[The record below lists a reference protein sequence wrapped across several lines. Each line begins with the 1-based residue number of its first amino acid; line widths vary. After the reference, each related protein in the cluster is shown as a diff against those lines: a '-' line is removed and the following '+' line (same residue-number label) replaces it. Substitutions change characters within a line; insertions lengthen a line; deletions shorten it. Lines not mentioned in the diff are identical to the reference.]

1 MRHLRVSLALALAL
15 ATGSVSGR
23 AVAQDEANE
32 ARAQYQQGTQAFQQK
47 RYSEAA
53 LHFEAAAALRPNAV
67 TLYTAGLAWD
77 NAARPERA
85 ADAYAR
91 SLDIGGL
98 DPKQGGLAKDRVA
111 QLEKTLGTLA
121 VSAPEGWK
129 VQLDT
134 FTEVVVPARLH
145 GAPGVHALSVR
156 APGRPIERRDV
167 SLDAGKVTS
176 LELKDEPKVPLKAEP
191 VEPPRPPPPVEPPKP
206 PPPRTGYWITRR
218 IAGVGVT
225 GVGAAFLVSGIVL
238 GINANGAG
246 EAYDVKPTRESY
258 DHASSLQ
265 TWTNVAFISS
275 ALFVAGG
282 LALVLWPDKDSEA
295 EVRPGHS
302 DGAKL
307 RIGPTGATFAGSF

>member
-1 MRHLRVSLALALAL
+1 MRHVRVSLALAVALAL
-15 ATGSVSGR
+15 GSASGTAR
-23 AVAQDEANE
+23 AQDDSGE
-32 ARAQYQQGTQAFQQK
+32 ARSQYQQGTQAFQQK

-53 LHFEAAAALRPNAV
+53 LHFEAAAALRPNSV

-77 NAARPERA
+77 NASRPERA

-91 SLDIGGL
+91 ALDVGGL
-98 DPKQGGLAKDRVA
+98 DTKQAGLARDRVA

-121 VSAPEGWK
+121 VTAPDGWK

-145 GAPGVHALSVR
+145 GSPGVHALSIR

-167 SLDAGKVTS
+167 SLDAGKITN
-176 LELKDEPKVPLKAEP
+176 LDLKDEPKIP
-191 VEPPRPPPPVEPPKP
+191 VKTDPDPPKPPPPVEPPKP
-206 PPPRTGYWITRR
+206 PPPRASYWITRR
-218 IAGVGVT
+218 IAGVAVT
-225 GVGAAFLVSGIVL
+225 GVGGAFLVSGIVL
-238 GINANGAG
+238 GANANGAG
-246 EAYDVKPTRESY
+246 TAYDAKPTRESY

-282 LALVLWPDKDSEA
+282 LALILWPDKDSEA
-295 EVRPGHS
+295 EVRI
-302 DGAKL
+302 GAS
-307 RIGPTGATFAGSF
+307 PNGAMFSGSF